1 MRSFLT
7 FVLCLFLIGAVIAKN
22 KTIFYESHITSLTG
36 EIKMLKFPGPPNYTS
51 INDGDRDETGP
62 YLILIAPIDIQSNP
76 HIQANDTTEKQ
87 VKLIQVV
94 VKHKRDWDKIK
105 EGNFVEMSGTLF
117 HALTGHHHARV
128 LIMAEKV
135 SVMGNKPAE
144 TSAMQLTKEDWQFLE
159 HENLQ
164 NWGRL

>member
-1 MRSFLT
+1 MRLLLT
-7 FVLCLFLIGAVIAKN
+7 FVFCLFFIDAVIAKN
-22 KTIFYESHITSLTG
+22 KTVFYEPHLTLLTG
-36 EIKMLKFPGPPNYTS
+36 AIKMLKFPGPPNYTS
-51 INDGDRDETGP
+51 IKEGDRDETGP
-62 YLILIAPIDIQSNP
+62 YLILTAPIDIQSNP
-76 HIQANDTTEKQ
+76 HIEGNDTTEKD

-105 EGNFVEMSGTLF
+105 ERNLVEVSGTLF

-135 SVMGNKPAE
+135 RVMDRSTEAS
-144 TSAMQLTKEDWQFLE
+144 TMQLTKEDWQFLE

-164 NWGRL
+164 N